1 MIKEVNY
8 PDIFRENI
16 IDKLSNILGLDTNDI
31 TEQMEKSIYEY
42 TSNECKSR
50 NYVVNWNNKYFVNIY
65 IDRLRSVTINM
76 KNSENIKKL
85 LVEKKLNPRDYVFMS
100 HQEINPERW
109 KQLIKE
115 KTIRDENKFN
125 NKQEAST
132 DLFTCPRSTCK
143 SKRCTYYEMQTR
155 SADEPMTIF
164 VTCLDCGKNFKRS

>member
-1 MIKEVNY
+1 MIKEINY
-8 PDIFRENI
+8 PDTFRKNI
-16 IDKLSNILGLDTNDI
+16 IDKLSDILGLDTNYI

-42 TSNECKSR
+42 ATNECKSR
-50 NYVVNWNNKYFVNIY
+50 NYVVNWNNQYFVNIY
-65 IDRLRSVTINM
+65 IDRLRSVSINM
-76 KNSENIKKL
+76 KNSENIKNL
-85 LVEKKLNPRDYVFMS
+85 LIEKKLNPSDYVFMS

>member
-8 PDIFRENI
+8 PESFRENI
-16 IDKLSNILGLDTNDI
+16 IDKLSNILGVDTNEI
-31 TEQMEKSIYEY
+31 TEQMEKSIFEY
-42 TSNECKSR
+42 ASNECKSR

-65 IDRLRSVTINM
+65 MDRLRSITINM
-76 KNSENIKKL
+76 KNSENIKNL
-85 LVEKKLNPRDYVFMS
+85 LVKKKLNPHDYVFMS

>member
-1 MIKEVNY
+1 
-8 PDIFRENI
+8 
-16 IDKLSNILGLDTNDI
+16 
-31 TEQMEKSIYEY
+31 
-42 TSNECKSR
+42 
-50 NYVVNWNNKYFVNIY
+50 
-65 IDRLRSVTINM
+65 
-76 KNSENIKKL
+76 
-85 LVEKKLNPRDYVFMS
+85 MS

>member
-1 MIKEVNY
+1 MIKEVSN
-8 PDIFRENI
+8 PDTFRENI
-16 IDKLSNILGLDTNDI
+16 INKLSIILCVDTNDI
-31 TEQMEKSIYEY
+31 TKQIESAIYEY
-42 TSNECKSR
+42 ADKECKSK
-50 NYVVNWNNKYFVNIY
+50 NYVVNWNNKYFIDIY

-76 KNSENIKKL
+76 SHNEHIKKIL
-85 LVEKKLNPRDYVFMS
+85 IERKLNPRDYVFMS

-125 NKQEAST
+125 NNQEAST

>member
-1 MIKEVNY
+1 MIKEINY
-8 PDIFRENI
+8 PETFRGNI
-16 IDKLSNILGLDTNDI
+16 INKLSNLLEVKSNDI
-31 TEQMEKSIYEY
+31 ATNIENAIYEY
-42 TSNECKSR
+42 STNECKSK
-50 NYVVNWNNKYFVNIY
+50 NYVVNWNNKYFVDIY
-65 IDRLRSVTINM
+65 IDRLRSVSINI
-76 KNSENIKKL
+76 KHNEGIKKL
-85 LVEKKLNPRDYVFMS
+85 LVKNKLTPRDYVFMS

-109 KQLIKE
+109 KKLIQE
-115 KTIRDENKFN
+115 KTIRDENKYN

>member
-1 MIKEVNY
+1 MIKEVSN
-8 PDIFRENI
+8 PDTFRENI
-16 IDKLSNILGLDTNDI
+16 INKLSLILCVDTNDI
-31 TEQMEKSIYEY
+31 TKQIESAIYEY
-42 TSNECKSR
+42 ADKECKSK
-50 NYVVNWNNKYFVNIY
+50 NYVVNWNNKYFIDIY

-76 KNSENIKKL
+76 SHNEHIKNILIER
-85 LVEKKLNPRDYVFMS
+85 KLNPRDYVFMS

-125 NKQEAST
+125 NNQEAST

>member
-8 PDIFRENI
+8 PDTFRENI
-16 IDKLSNILGLDTNDI
+16 IEKLSNILGLDTNDI
-31 TEQMEKSIYEY
+31 TEQLEQSIYEY
-42 TSNECKSR
+42 TSSECKSR

-115 KTIRDENKFN
+115 KTVRDENKFN

-143 SKRCTYYEMQTR
+143 SKRCTYSEMQTR